1 MTTLAITGMTCGHCE
16 KAVEEALSN
25 VQGVESVAVDLE
37 AGRAVVVGSADES
50 DLVSAVEEEGY
61 GASLQ

>member
-16 KAVEEALSN
+16 KAVEEALSS

>member
-16 KAVEEALSN
+16 KAVEEALSS

-50 DLVSAVEEEGY
+50 ALVSAVEEEGY